1 MSNSRKM
8 ERTNV
13 IHTIRELEQFKDE
26 YKKLGEN
33 YDYFV
38 TDALKKALNSKFHHR
53 NIFYVTKEKVFICV
67 SEKTVR
73 EKITELLNKYNGLGI
88 LRQNGNG
95 RL

>member
-1 MSNSRKM
+1 MSNSRKL

-13 IHTIRELEQFKDE
+13 IHTIRDMKQFKEE

-38 TDALKKALNSKFHHR
+38 TDTLKKALNSKFHHR
-53 NIFYVTKEKVFICV
+53 NIFYLTKERVFICV
-67 SEKTVR
+67 SEKTMK

-88 LRQNGNG
+88 LRQDGE
-95 RL
+95 

>member
-1 MSNSRKM
+1 MSKSSKL

-13 IHTIRELEQFKDE
+13 VHTIRDMEQFKEE

-38 TDALKKALNSKFHHR
+38 TDTLKKALNSKFHHR
-53 NIFYVTKEKVFICV
+53 NIFYVAKEGVFISV
-67 SEKTVR
+67 TEKTMN

-88 LRQNGNG
+88 L
-95 RL
+95 

>member
-1 MSNSRKM
+1 MSNSSKL

-13 IHTIRELEQFKDE
+13 IHTIRDLEQFKEE

-38 TDALKKALNSKFHHR
+38 TDTLKKALNSKFHHR
-53 NIFYVTKEKVFICV
+53 NIFYVTKEKIFVCV
-67 SEKTVR
+67 SEKTMK

-88 LRQNGNG
+88 LRQDGD
-95 RL
+95 

>member
-1 MSNSRKM
+1 MNKSRKL

-13 IHTIRELEQFKDE
+13 IHTIRDMEQFKDE

-38 TDALKKALNSKFHHR
+38 TDTLKKALNSKFHHR
-53 NIFYVTKEKVFICV
+53 NIFYVTKEKVFITV

-88 LRQNGNG
+88 LRQNGE
-95 RL
+95 